1 MDGERSGVRDDGG
14 PEASAGRYLDLRRA
28 GVFLLLRRVQ
38 GVVRSD
44 SREVREVTSSP
55 GGDSPAKVYANQ
67 GSSRAVESGQGPSLW
82 SRFTW
87 SRALFAVLLLNLV
100 WTASLFICPFTVPP
114 GSFVNQVGGANLV
127 DHEAIWETFPLY
139 ARVVYTIGDAQCHQ
153 LWYRSFMLNGNQMP
167 IDERM
172 TSMYLFANLGLLAT
186 IFARPSTSTG
196 QVMLNALPEFLRR
209 RLARLGVDRAGALVI
224 ARRKRK
230 DEPTDWVAPDFDEVG
245 YMRTEIQAAKTAV
258 LTIAWAAVGA
268 IVSFLLY
275 SVNAALAF
283 FAGIGV
289 AFGLYYVLPYL
300 GIAVKGFKRRDW
312 TGHGI
317 TYFFSWL
324 AFWILLLNPPF
335 GDFTTPTI
343 QAISVSPV
351 HTGYTGYL
359 SCLPLVGGAV
369 TVPLTLGND
378 SVYVLFRA

>member
-1 MDGERSGVRDDGG
+1 M
-14 PEASAGRYLDLRRA
+14 
-28 GVFLLLRRVQ
+28 
-38 GVVRSD
+38 
-44 SREVREVTSSP
+44 
-55 GGDSPAKVYANQ
+55 
-67 GSSRAVESGQGPSLW
+67 
-82 SRFTW
+82 
-87 SRALFAVLLLNLV
+87 
-100 WTASLFICPFTVPP
+100 
-114 GSFVNQVGGANLV
+114 
-127 DHEAIWETFPLY
+127 
-139 ARVVYTIGDAQCHQ
+139 
-153 LWYRSFMLNGNQMP
+153 
-167 IDERM
+167 
-172 TSMYLFANLGLLAT
+172 
-186 IFARPSTSTG
+186 
-196 QVMLNALPEFLRR
+196 
-209 RLARLGVDRAGALVI
+209 

-300 GIAVKGFKRRDW
+300 GSAVKGFKRRDW

-369 TVPLTLGND
+369 TVPLTMGND
-378 SVYVLFRA
+378 SVYVLFRATDNVGLASLQVNVTPGGSSPRSRSRHFPLTSDSAEVASRVTSTAQRSPWRYGPANVFGLRRHLSRRSFEFLTQTGGPSCLEALGRDANSSSKRNKASLPTRSNRESNTWKADRWSRSANDRWAFRNCG